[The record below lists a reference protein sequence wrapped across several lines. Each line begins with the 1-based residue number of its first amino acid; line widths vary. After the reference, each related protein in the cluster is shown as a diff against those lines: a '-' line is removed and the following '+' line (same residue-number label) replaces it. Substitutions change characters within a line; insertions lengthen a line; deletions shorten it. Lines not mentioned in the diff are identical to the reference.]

1 MTTEP
6 ILEDV
11 GGATHCTACKMPVK
25 RLHWITIRD
34 LPELGVRVT
43 AFPCEACE
51 GTRVEARALPCKKEP
66 A

>member
-6 ILEDV
+6 ILKDV
-11 GGATHCTACKMPVK
+11 EGVTTCTGCEMPVK
-25 RLHWITIRD
+25 RPLWITVED
-34 LPELGVRVT
+34 FPELGVRVT

-51 GTRVEARALPCKKEP
+51 GTRVEARALPCDKEP